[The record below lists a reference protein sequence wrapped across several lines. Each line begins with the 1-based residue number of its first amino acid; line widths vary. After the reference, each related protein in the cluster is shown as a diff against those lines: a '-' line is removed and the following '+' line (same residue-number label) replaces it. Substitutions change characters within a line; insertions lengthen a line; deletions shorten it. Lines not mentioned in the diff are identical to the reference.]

1 MYNTVQHPYNKEI
14 QGVDIKKA
22 TIKSL
27 FELLCIFNCRTP
39 EPQRCLMVGNDV
51 SEDMEAA
58 AQAGMQVYLLTDCLI
73 NRHDR
78 DISAC
83 PQGGFDELRELLQA

>member
-1 MYNTVQHPYNKEI
+1 MYNAVQHPYNKEI

-39 EPQRCLMVGNDV
+39 VILDQRQCQLI
-51 SEDMEAA
+51 SYIEIQSAFH
-58 AQAGMQVYLLTDCLI
+58 LTDE
-73 NRHDR
+73 R
-78 DISAC
+78 S
-83 PQGGFDELRELLQA
+83 F

>member
-1 MYNTVQHPYNKEI
+1 MYNAVQHPYNKEI

-39 EPQRCLMVGNDV
+39 DNTPLFVGTIAALAAAAGFVAFLIIKKKNKKD
-51 SEDMEAA
+51 DAEAA
-58 AQAGMQVYLLTDCLI
+58 
-73 NRHDR
+73 
-78 DISAC
+78 
-83 PQGGFDELRELLQA
+83 